1 MVVAGNVFRV
11 TKFLRIDCVSLE
23 EFATPRGVAPLA
35 KRDVFRVWAPGFSKA
50 LNFTNR
56 FIYFTIAKTEQYVFY
71 RFWAYNT
78 SPTQNVRNNI
88 YLPTRT
94 ES

>member
-1 MVVAGNVFRV
+1 MEN
-11 TKFLRIDCVSLE
+11 TVSLE
-23 EFATPRGVAPLA
+23 KFATPRGVAPRA

-56 FIYFTIAKTEQYVFY
+56 FIYFTIAKTEQNVFY
-71 RFWAYNT
+71 RFWATRTIRAQHKMY
-78 SPTQNVRNNI
+78 VII